1 MKKYGFVILLLCLVG
16 FSFVPVCGQIGM
28 PSHSIVNPDSVSHN
42 FYEREIVKGNT
53 ITYKV
58 DYSLGLLYQISN
70 INNTRVGELMSLKD
84 GSTPTEPV
92 DRGGDL
98 EITSLNPV
106 YQAFLETF
114 TPEEI
119 RVLAQNDE
127 VLFVGYALDETG
139 SVLEIDFTIEVLE
152 VRFTMLRDRPH
163 LYNIPPQ
170 YLEKLETKLKSTVSY
185 VIPPHMAYLR
195 EYKFITVSQDC
206 SFKSFLDRL

>member
-1 MKKYGFVILLLCLVG
+1 MKLFLAFFLLCLMG
-16 FSFVPVCGQIGM
+16 FSAVPVLGQVGM

-42 FYEREIVKGNT
+42 FYERETVKGNT

-58 DYSLGLLYQISN
+58 DYSLGSLYQISN

-106 YQAFLETF
+106 YRAFLETF

-119 RVLAQNDE
+119 RVLAQNND
-127 VLFVGYALDETG
+127 VIRIRYALNENG
-139 SVLEIDFTIEVLE
+139 VVLEVGFTIEADL
-152 VRFTMLRDRPH
+152 PH

-195 EYKFITVSQDC
+195 EYKFITVSQVFP
-206 SFKSFLDRL
+206 FKSLLDKL

>member
-1 MKKYGFVILLLCLVG
+1 MKQYGFVILLLCLVG
-16 FSFVPVCGQIGM
+16 FSFVPVYGQIGI

-70 INNTRVGELMSLKD
+70 INNTRVGQLMSLKD

-139 SVLEIDFTIEVLE
+139 SVLEIDFTIES
-152 VRFTMLRDRPH
+152 DRPH

-170 YLEKLETKLKSTVSY
+170 YLEQLETKLKSTVSY
-185 VIPPHMAYLR
+185 VIPPDMAYLR
-195 EYKFITVSQDC
+195 EYKFITVSQVC
-206 SFKSFLDRL
+206 PFKGLLDKL

>member
-1 MKKYGFVILLLCLVG
+1 MKLFLAFFLLCLMG
-16 FSFVPVCGQIGM
+16 FSAVPVLGQVGM

-42 FYEREIVKGNT
+42 FYERETVKGNT

-58 DYSLGLLYQISN
+58 DYSYPMLYCIGN
-70 INNTRVGELMSLKD
+70 ACNTRLGELMSLKD

-106 YQAFLETF
+106 YRAFLETF

-119 RVLAQNDE
+119 RALARNNAS
-127 VLFVGYALDETG
+127 LNVGYAINENGT
-139 SVLEIDFTIEVLE
+139 VLE

-170 YLEKLETKLKSTVSY
+170 YLEKLEIQLKSTVSFI
-185 VIPPHMAYLR
+185 IPSHMQYLR
-195 EYKFITVSQDC
+195 EYKFITVSQDI
-206 SFKSFLDRL
+206 SFSWLESKL

>member
-1 MKKYGFVILLLCLVG
+1 MKLFLAFFLFCLVG

-58 DYSLGLLYQISN
+58 DYSLGSLYQISN

-119 RVLAQNDE
+119 RVLAQNEE
-127 VLFVGYALDETG
+127 VLRIGYALNETG
-139 SVLEIDFTIEVLE
+139 AVLE

-170 YLEKLETKLKSTVSY
+170 YLEKLEIQLKSTVSFI
-185 VIPPHMAYLR
+185 IPSHMQYLR
-195 EYKFITVSQDC
+195 EYKFITVSQDI
-206 SFKSFLDRL
+206 SFSWLESKL

>member
-16 FSFVPVCGQIGM
+16 FSFVPVFGQIGM

-58 DYSLGLLYQISN
+58 DYSLGSLYQISN
-70 INNTRVGELMSLKD
+70 INNTRVGQLMSLKD

-119 RVLAQNDE
+119 RVLAQNNE
-127 VLFVGYALDETG
+127 VLRIGYALNETG
-139 SVLEIDFTIEVLE
+139 AVLE

-185 VIPPHMAYLR
+185 FIPPHMAYLR
-195 EYKFITVSQDC
+195 EYKFITVSQVC
-206 SFKSFLDRL
+206 PFKGLLDKL

>member
-1 MKKYGFVILLLCLVG
+1 MKLFLAFPLFCLVG
-16 FSFVPVCGQIGM
+16 FSFVPVFGQIGM

-58 DYSLGLLYQISN
+58 DYSLGSLYQISN
-70 INNTRVGELMSLKD
+70 INNTRVGQLMSLKD

-119 RVLAQNDE
+119 RVLAQNNE

-139 SVLEIDFTIEVLE
+139 SVLEIDFTIES
-152 VRFTMLRDRPH
+152 DRPH

-170 YLEKLETKLKSTVSY
+170 YLEQLETKLKSTVSY
-185 VIPPHMAYLR
+185 VIPPDMAYLR
-195 EYKFITVSQDC
+195 EYKFITVSQVC
-206 SFKSFLDRL
+206 PFKGLLDKL

>member
-1 MKKYGFVILLLCLVG
+1 MKLFLAFFLLCLMG
-16 FSFVPVCGQIGM
+16 FSAVPVLGQVGM

-42 FYEREIVKGNT
+42 FYERETVKGNT

-58 DYSLGLLYQISN
+58 DYSLGSLYQISN
-70 INNTRVGELMSLKD
+70 INNTRVGQLMSLKD

-106 YQAFLETF
+106 YQAFQETF

-119 RVLAQNDE
+119 RVLAQNNE
-127 VLFVGYALDETG
+127 VLRIGYALNETG
-139 SVLEIDFTIEVLE
+139 AVLE

-195 EYKFITVSQDC
+195 EYKFITVSQVFP
-206 SFKSFLDRL
+206 FKSLLDKL

>member
-1 MKKYGFVILLLCLVG
+1 MKLFLAFLLLCLVG
-16 FSFVPVCGQIGM
+16 FSFVPVYGQIGI

-58 DYSLGLLYQISN
+58 DYSYPMLYCIGN
-70 INNTRVGELMSLKD
+70 ACNTRLGELMSLKD

-98 EITSLNPV
+98 DVVSLEPV
-106 YQAFLETF
+106 YRAFLETF

-119 RVLAQNDE
+119 RVLAQNNE
-127 VLFVGYALDETG
+127 VLLVGYALSESG
-139 SVLEIDFTIEVLE
+139 SVLEVDFSMY
-152 VRFTMLRDRPH
+152 RNRPH

-170 YLEKLETKLKSTVSY
+170 YLEKLEAKLKSTVHY
-185 VIPPHMAYLR
+185 VIP
-195 EYKFITVSQDC
+195 EYKRQQLCKYNVITVSQVFP
-206 SFKSFLDRL
+206 FKSLLDKL

>member
-1 MKKYGFVILLLCLVG
+1 MKLFLAFFLLCLMG
-16 FSFVPVCGQIGM
+16 FSAVPVLGQVGM

-42 FYEREIVKGNT
+42 FYERETVKGNT
-53 ITYKV
+53 ITYKI
-58 DYSLGLLYQISN
+58 DHSYPMLYRIGNAS
-70 INNTRVGELMSLKD
+70 NTRLGELMSLKD

-106 YQAFLETF
+106 YRAFLETF

-119 RVLAQNDE
+119 RALARNNAS
-127 VLFVGYALDETG
+127 LNVGYAINENGT
-139 SVLEIDFTIEVLE
+139 VLE

-170 YLEKLETKLKSTVSY
+170 YLEKLEIQLKSTVSFI
-185 VIPPHMAYLR
+185 IPSHMQYLR
-195 EYKFITVSQDC
+195 EYKFITVSQVI
-206 SFKSFLDRL
+206 SFSWLESKL

>member
-1 MKKYGFVILLLCLVG
+1 MKKYGFVILLFCLVG
-16 FSFVPVCGQIGM
+16 FSFVPVFGQIGI

-58 DYSLGLLYQISN
+58 DYSLGSLYQISN
-70 INNTRVGELMSLKD
+70 INNTRVGQLMSLKD

-119 RVLAQNDE
+119 RVLAQNNE
-127 VLFVGYALDETG
+127 VLRIGYALNETG
-139 SVLEIDFTIEVLE
+139 AVLE

-170 YLEKLETKLKSTVSY
+170 YLEKLEIQLKSTVSFI
-185 VIPPHMAYLR
+185 IPSHMQYLR
-195 EYKFITVSQDC
+195 EYKFITVSQDI
-206 SFKSFLDRL
+206 SFSWLESKL

>member
-1 MKKYGFVILLLCLVG
+1 MKQYGFVILLFCLVG
-16 FSFVPVCGQIGM
+16 FSFVPVFGQIGM

-58 DYSLGLLYQISN
+58 DYSLGSLYQISN
-70 INNTRVGELMSLKD
+70 INNTRVGQLMSLKD

-127 VLFVGYALDETG
+127 VLRIGYALNETG
-139 SVLEIDFTIEVLE
+139 AVLE

-185 VIPPHMAYLR
+185 VIPPDMAYLR
-195 EYKFITVSQDC
+195 EYKFITVSQVC
-206 SFKSFLDRL
+206 PFKGLLDKL

>member
-1 MKKYGFVILLLCLVG
+1 MKLFLAFFLLCLMG
-16 FSFVPVCGQIGM
+16 FSAVPVLGQVGM

-58 DYSLGLLYQISN
+58 DYSLGSLYQISN

-119 RVLAQNDE
+119 RVLAQNEE
-127 VLFVGYALDETG
+127 VLRIGYALNETG
-139 SVLEIDFTIEVLE
+139 AVLE

-170 YLEKLETKLKSTVSY
+170 YLEKLEAKLKSTVHY
-185 VIPPHMAYLR
+185 VIPEHMAYLR
-195 EYKFITVSQDC
+195 EYKFITVSQVC
-206 SFKSFLDRL
+206 PFKGLLDKL

>member
-16 FSFVPVCGQIGM
+16 FSFVPVCGQIGI
-28 PSHSIVNPDSVSHN
+28 PSHSIVNPDSVNHN
-42 FYEREIVKGNT
+42 FYERETVKGNT
-53 ITYKV
+53 ITYKI
-58 DYSLGLLYQISN
+58 DHSYPMLYRIGNAS
-70 INNTRVGELMSLKD
+70 NTRLGELMSLKD

-98 EITSLNPV
+98 DVVSLEPV
-106 YQAFLETF
+106 YRAFLETF

-119 RVLAQNDE
+119 RVLAQNEE
-127 VLFVGYALDETG
+127 VLRIGYALNETG
-139 SVLEIDFTIEVLE
+139 SVLEVGFTIES
-152 VRFTMLRDRPH
+152 DRPH

-195 EYKFITVSQDC
+195 EYKFITVSQVC
-206 SFKSFLDRL
+206 PFKGLLDKL

>member
-1 MKKYGFVILLLCLVG
+1 MKLFLAFPLFCLVG
-16 FSFVPVCGQIGM
+16 FSFVPVYGQIGI

-42 FYEREIVKGNT
+42 FYERETVKGNT
-53 ITYKV
+53 ITYKI
-58 DYSLGLLYQISN
+58 DHSYPMLYRIGNAS
-70 INNTRVGELMSLKD
+70 NTRLGELMSLKD

-119 RVLAQNDE
+119 RVLAQNNE
-127 VLFVGYALDETG
+127 VLRIGYALNETG
-139 SVLEIDFTIEVLE
+139 AVLE

-195 EYKFITVSQDC
+195 EYKFITVSQVC
-206 SFKSFLDRL
+206 PFKGLLDKL

>member
-1 MKKYGFVILLLCLVG
+1 MG
-16 FSFVPVCGQIGM
+16 FSFVPVLGQIGI

-42 FYEREIVKGNT
+42 FYERETVKGNT
-53 ITYKV
+53 ITYKI
-58 DYSLGLLYQISN
+58 DHSYPMLYRIGNAS
-70 INNTRVGELMSLKD
+70 NTRLGELMSLKD

-127 VLFVGYALDETG
+127 VLRIGYALNETG
-139 SVLEIDFTIEVLE
+139 AVLE

-185 VIPPHMAYLR
+185 VIPPDMAYLR
-195 EYKFITVSQDC
+195 EYKFITVSQVC
-206 SFKSFLDRL
+206 PFKGLLDKL

>member
-16 FSFVPVCGQIGM
+16 FSFVPVYGQIGI

-42 FYEREIVKGNT
+42 FYERETVKGNT

-58 DYSLGLLYQISN
+58 DYSYPMLYCIGN
-70 INNTRVGELMSLKD
+70 ACNTRLGELMSLKD

-119 RVLAQNDE
+119 RVLAQNNE
-127 VLFVGYALDETG
+127 VLLVGYALSESG
-139 SVLEIDFTIEVLE
+139 SVLEVDFSMY
-152 VRFTMLRDRPH
+152 RNRPH

-170 YLEKLETKLKSTVSY
+170 YLEKLEAKLKSTVHY
-185 VIPPHMAYLR
+185 VIP
-195 EYKFITVSQDC
+195 EYKRQQLCKYNVITVSQVFP
-206 SFKSFLDRL
+206 FKSLLDKL

>member
-1 MKKYGFVILLLCLVG
+1 MKKYGFVILLFCLVG
-16 FSFVPVCGQIGM
+16 FSFVPVFGQIGM
-28 PSHSIVNPDSVSHN
+28 PSHSIANPDSVSHN

-58 DYSLGLLYQISN
+58 DYSLGSLYQISN
-70 INNTRVGELMSLKD
+70 INNTRVGQLMSLKD

-119 RVLAQNDE
+119 RVLAQNNE
-127 VLFVGYALDETG
+127 VLRIGYALNETG
-139 SVLEIDFTIEVLE
+139 AVLE

-195 EYKFITVSQDC
+195 EYKFITVSQVFPC
-206 SFKSFLDRL
+206 KSLLDKL

>member
-16 FSFVPVCGQIGM
+16 FSFVPVFGQIGI

-42 FYEREIVKGNT
+42 FYERETVKGNT
-53 ITYKV
+53 ISYKI
-58 DYSLGLLYQISN
+58 DHSYPMLYRIGNAS
-70 INNTRVGELMSLKD
+70 NTRLGELMSLKD

-119 RVLAQNDE
+119 RVLAQNNE
-127 VLFVGYALDETG
+127 VLLVGYALSESG
-139 SVLEIDFTIEVLE
+139 SVLEVDFSMY
-152 VRFTMLRDRPH
+152 RNRPH

-170 YLEKLETKLKSTVSY
+170 YLEKLEAKLKSTVHY
-185 VIPPHMAYLR
+185 VIP
-195 EYKFITVSQDC
+195 EYKRQQLCKYNVITVSQVFP
-206 SFKSFLDRL
+206 FKSLLDKL

>member
-58 DYSLGLLYQISN
+58 DYSLGSLYQISN

-84 GSTPTEPV
+84 GSIPTKPL
-92 DRGGDL
+92 GIGDEL
-98 EITSLNPV
+98 DIASWVPV
-106 YQAFLETF
+106 YCAFLETF

-119 RVLAQNDE
+119 RALARNNAS
-127 VLFVGYALDETG
+127 LNVGYAINENGT
-139 SVLEIDFTIEVLE
+139 VLE

-170 YLEKLETKLKSTVSY
+170 YLEKLEIQLKSTVSCI
-185 VIPPHMAYLR
+185 IPSHMQYLR
-195 EYKFITVSQDC
+195 EYKFITVSQDI
-206 SFKSFLDRL
+206 SFSWLESKL

>member
-1 MKKYGFVILLLCLVG
+1 MKQYGFVILLLCLVG
-16 FSFVPVCGQIGM
+16 FSFVPVYGQIGM
-28 PSHSIVNPDSVSHN
+28 SSHSIVNPDSVSHN
-42 FYEREIVKGNT
+42 FYERETVKGNT

-58 DYSLGLLYQISN
+58 DYSLGSLYQISN

-119 RVLAQNDE
+119 RVLAQNNE
-127 VLFVGYALDETG
+127 VLRIGYALNETG
-139 SVLEIDFTIEVLE
+139 AVLE

-195 EYKFITVSQDC
+195 EYKFITVSQVFP
-206 SFKSFLDRL
+206 FKSLLDKL

>member
-58 DYSLGLLYQISN
+58 DYSLGSLYQISN
-70 INNTRVGELMSLKD
+70 INNTRVGQLMSLKD

-127 VLFVGYALDETG
+127 VLRIGYALNETG
-139 SVLEIDFTIEVLE
+139 AVLE

-206 SFKSFLDRL
+206 SFKSFLDKL

>member
-1 MKKYGFVILLLCLVG
+1 MKQYGFVILLFCLVG

-70 INNTRVGELMSLKD
+70 INNTRVGQLMSLKD

-139 SVLEIDFTIEVLE
+139 SVLEIDFTIES
-152 VRFTMLRDRPH
+152 DRPH

-170 YLEKLETKLKSTVSY
+170 YLEQLETKLKSTVSY
-185 VIPPHMAYLR
+185 VIPPDMAYLR
-195 EYKFITVSQDC
+195 EYKFITVSQVC
-206 SFKSFLDRL
+206 PFKGLLDKL

>member
-16 FSFVPVCGQIGM
+16 FSFVPVFGQIGM

-70 INNTRVGELMSLKD
+70 INNTRVGQLMSLKD

-139 SVLEIDFTIEVLE
+139 SVLEIDFTIES
-152 VRFTMLRDRPH
+152 DRPH

-185 VIPPHMAYLR
+185 FIPPHMAYLR
-195 EYKFITVSQDC
+195 EYKFITVSQVFP
-206 SFKSFLDRL
+206 FKSLLDKL

>member
-1 MKKYGFVILLLCLVG
+1 MKLFLAFPLFCLVG
-16 FSFVPVCGQIGM
+16 FSFVPVFGQIGM

-58 DYSLGLLYQISN
+58 DYSLGSLYQISN
-70 INNTRVGELMSLKD
+70 INNTRVGQLMSLKD

-92 DRGGDL
+92 DRGGGLDVVFL
-98 EITSLNPV
+98 KPV

-114 TPEEI
+114 TPEEM
-119 RVLAQNDE
+119 RVLAQNND
-127 VLFVGYALDETG
+127 VIRIRYALNENG
-139 SVLEIDFTIEVLE
+139 VVLEVGFTIES
-152 VRFTMLRDRPH
+152 DRPH

-185 VIPPHMAYLR
+185 IIPPHMAYLR
-195 EYKFITVSQDC
+195 EYKFITVSQVFP
-206 SFKSFLDRL
+206 FKSLLDKL

>member
-58 DYSLGLLYQISN
+58 DYSLGSLYQISN
-70 INNTRVGELMSLKD
+70 INNTRVGQLMSLKD

-119 RVLAQNDE
+119 RVLAQNNE

-139 SVLEIDFTIEVLE
+139 SVLEIDFTIES
-152 VRFTMLRDRPH
+152 DRPH

-170 YLEKLETKLKSTVSY
+170 YLEQLETKLKSTVSY
-185 VIPPHMAYLR
+185 VIPPDMAYLR
-195 EYKFITVSQDC
+195 EYKFITVSQVC
-206 SFKSFLDRL
+206 PFKGLLDKL

>member
-1 MKKYGFVILLLCLVG
+1 MKLFLAFFLLCLMG
-16 FSFVPVCGQIGM
+16 FSAVPVLGQVGM

-42 FYEREIVKGNT
+42 FYERETVKGNT
-53 ITYKV
+53 ITYKI
-58 DYSLGLLYQISN
+58 DHSYPMLYRIGNAS
-70 INNTRVGELMSLKD
+70 NTRLGELMSLKD

-119 RVLAQNDE
+119 RVLAQNNE
-127 VLFVGYALDETG
+127 VLLVGYALSESG
-139 SVLEIDFTIEVLE
+139 SVLEVDFSMY
-152 VRFTMLRDRPH
+152 RNRPH

-170 YLEKLETKLKSTVSY
+170 YLEKLEAKLKSTVHY
-185 VIPPHMAYLR
+185 VIP
-195 EYKFITVSQDC
+195 EYKRQQLCKYNVITVSQVFP
-206 SFKSFLDRL
+206 FKSLLDKL

>member
-1 MKKYGFVILLLCLVG
+1 MKQYGFVILLLCLVG

-58 DYSLGLLYQISN
+58 DYSLGSLYQISN
-70 INNTRVGELMSLKD
+70 INNTRVGQLMSLKD

-106 YQAFLETF
+106 YQAFQETF

-119 RVLAQNDE
+119 RVLAQNNE
-127 VLFVGYALDETG
+127 VLRIGYALNETG
-139 SVLEIDFTIEVLE
+139 AVLE

-170 YLEKLETKLKSTVSY
+170 YLEKLETKLKSTVSFI
-185 VIPPHMAYLR
+185 IPSHMQYLR
-195 EYKFITVSQDC
+195 EYKFITVSQDI
-206 SFKSFLDRL
+206 SFSWLESKL

>member
-1 MKKYGFVILLLCLVG
+1 MKKYGFVILLFCLVG

-58 DYSLGLLYQISN
+58 DYSLGSLYQISN

-119 RVLAQNDE
+119 RVLAQNEE
-127 VLFVGYALDETG
+127 VLRIGYALNETG
-139 SVLEIDFTIEVLE
+139 AVLE

-195 EYKFITVSQDC
+195 EYKFITVSQVFP
-206 SFKSFLDRL
+206 FKILLDKL

>member
-1 MKKYGFVILLLCLVG
+1 MKLFLAFFLLCLMG
-16 FSFVPVCGQIGM
+16 FSAVPVLGQVGM

-42 FYEREIVKGNT
+42 FYERETVKGNT

-58 DYSLGLLYQISN
+58 DYSLGSLYQISN

-119 RVLAQNDE
+119 RVLAQNEE
-127 VLFVGYALDETG
+127 VLRIGYALNETG
-139 SVLEIDFTIEVLE
+139 AVLE

-195 EYKFITVSQDC
+195 EYKFITVSQVC
-206 SFKSFLDRL
+206 PFKGLLDKL

>member
-16 FSFVPVCGQIGM
+16 FSFVPVFGQIGM

-42 FYEREIVKGNT
+42 FYERETVTGNT

-58 DYSLGLLYQISN
+58 DYSLGSLYQISN

-84 GSTPTEPV
+84 GSIPTKPL
-92 DRGGDL
+92 GIGDEL
-98 EITSLNPV
+98 DIASWVPV
-106 YQAFLETF
+106 YCAFLETF

-119 RVLAQNDE
+119 RVLAQNNE

-139 SVLEIDFTIEVLE
+139 SVLEIDFTIES
-152 VRFTMLRDRPH
+152 DRPH

-170 YLEKLETKLKSTVSY
+170 YLEQLETKLKSTVSY

-195 EYKFITVSQDC
+195 EYKFITVSQVFP
-206 SFKSFLDRL
+206 FKSLLDKL

>member
-16 FSFVPVCGQIGM
+16 FSFVPVCGQVGM

-42 FYEREIVKGNT
+42 FYERETVKGNT
-53 ITYKV
+53 ITYKI
-58 DYSLGLLYQISN
+58 DHSYPMLYRIGNAS
-70 INNTRVGELMSLKD
+70 NTRLGELMSLKD

-106 YQAFLETF
+106 YQAFLKTF
-114 TPEEI
+114 TPEEM
-119 RVLAQNDE
+119 RVLAQNND
-127 VLFVGYALDETG
+127 VIRIRYALNENG
-139 SVLEIDFTIEVLE
+139 VVLE
-152 VRFTMLRDRPH
+152 VGLTIESDRPH

-185 VIPPHMAYLR
+185 IIPPHMAYLR
-195 EYKFITVSQDC
+195 EYKFITVSQVC
-206 SFKSFLDRL
+206 PFKGLLDKL

>member
-1 MKKYGFVILLLCLVG
+1 MLYR
-16 FSFVPVCGQIGM
+16 IGNA
-28 PSHSIVNPDSVSHN
+28 S
-42 FYEREIVKGNT
+42 
-53 ITYKV
+53 
-58 DYSLGLLYQISN
+58 
-70 INNTRVGELMSLKD
+70 NTRLGELMSLKD

-139 SVLEIDFTIEVLE
+139 SVLEIDFTIES
-152 VRFTMLRDRPH
+152 DRPH

-170 YLEKLETKLKSTVSY
+170 YLEQLETKLKSTVSY
-185 VIPPHMAYLR
+185 VIPPDMAYLR
-195 EYKFITVSQDC
+195 EYKFITVSQVC
-206 SFKSFLDRL
+206 PFKGLLDKL